1 MQMMTIPITAENTDA
16 AGMLAVANELIA
28 EQTRLIAIQHSAL
41 IGMVHKFGHVQLC
54 NETRV
59 ALQVIALAEGRS
71 L

>member
-41 IGMVHKFGHVQLC
+41 MGGDF
-54 NETRV
+54 
-59 ALQVIALAEGRS
+59 
-71 L
+71 